1 VQPDTIAKSINATH
15 GRPFTIVVARHGN
28 RVTLGPVRARLDQG
42 AYRVGFAIR
51 GVPGPGDSFPEAA
64 WRSVRV
70 VGYVTADTFR
80 SLASL
85 VTGHDTR
92 NISSAVGI
100 VRATSQAFKQSLQ
113 DFLGVLGL
121 ISLAIALLNLL
132 PVLPLDGGHAVV
144 VIYEGIASRVKHHRV
159 FVDYRK
165 LIPISVV
172 VLLPL
177 MFLAVSA
184 MVLDI
189 RHLGS

>member
-1 VQPDTIAKSINATH
+1 
-15 GRPFTIVVARHGN
+15 
-28 RVTLGPVRARLDQG
+28 LW
-42 AYRVGFAIR
+42 AILQLL
-51 GVPGPGDSFPEAA
+51 AA
-64 WRSVRV
+64 
-70 VGYVTADTFR
+70 
-80 SLASL
+80 LSL
-85 VTGHDTR
+85 V
-92 NISSAVGI
+92 
-100 VRATSQAFKQSLQ
+100 
-113 DFLGVLGL
+113 
-121 ISLAIALLNLL
+121 LALFNLL